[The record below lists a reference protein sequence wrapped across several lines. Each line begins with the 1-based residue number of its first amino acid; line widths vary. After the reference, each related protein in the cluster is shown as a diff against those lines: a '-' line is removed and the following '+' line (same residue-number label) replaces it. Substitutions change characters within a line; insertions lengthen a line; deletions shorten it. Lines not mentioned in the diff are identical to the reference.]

1 MEEKLAYFFRKI
13 LNTYL
18 KMMAFMVVPSVVVA
32 FIVYQYVNPAHHTIS
47 TGFHL
52 VLSLYVIA
60 NFILTRVSFN
70 GRLNELKKVRNLN
83 IRMEEYTEAAG
94 IRWMLWLVVAFLAWV
109 SMLISG
115 DFSFLIYVVLSIAL
129 YIIWCPTKTRLKRHL
144 RYYDF

>member
-1 MEEKLAYFFRKI
+1 MEEKLTYFFRKI

>member
-1 MEEKLAYFFRKI
+1 MEEKLTYFFRKT

-18 KMMAFMVVPSVVVA
+18 IMLAIMIVPSIIVA
-32 FIVYQYVNPAHHTIS
+32 FIVYQYVDPAHHTIS

-70 GRLNELKKVRNLN
+70 GRLNELNKVRSLN
-83 IRMEEYTEAAG
+83 IRMEEYTEATG

-115 DFSFLIYVVLSIAL
+115 DFSFLIYVAISLAL
-129 YIIWCPTKTRLKRHL
+129 YLVWYPTKTRIKRHL
-144 RYYDF
+144 RYQDF